1 MKPWRKRFI
10 GYQYP
15 ISWNVF
21 FLRWKQYTFLYK
33 YYYFYYLS
41 NLGPRNHVLF
51 SQTFFSKDLLLK
63 RKKKFWSIKISLLS
77 RILYQP
83 INIHTKNPFILQT
96 MYWNTNSRVMA
107 KLTANEAENHF
118 LNKDVTET
126 NHVSSI
132 FLSPPPY
139 FFFPLLLFFSRLVPR
154 VHHESQGTLWGR
166 TGRGARGRTWMEG
179 KAGIAE
185 ACVSGAHLLPA

>member
-1 MKPWRKRFI
+1 MKCILPSIETIHISLQILLFLLFEQSWSSKSRVILSNFFQQGLAIKKKRKRI
-10 GYQYP
+10 
-15 ISWNVF
+15 
-21 FLRWKQYTFLYK
+21 
-33 YYYFYYLS
+33 
-41 NLGPRNHVLF
+41 
-51 SQTFFSKDLLLK
+51 
-63 RKKKFWSIKISLLS
+63 WSIKISLLS